1 VQFLYAHGIRAR
13 ANLLSKLIP
22 AILVVNLEHGT
33 LALFIYLNLFKG
45 TLWRRHTR
53 IVPAFDQLAV
63 TADSHPLPLSMYVR
77 QLSFLVFR
85 ARDICPGSRWC
96 GGWDSHTD
104 LLVKYS
110 SNPWGH
116 EITTHDYAHAR
127 RVLQDQS
134 ALKIESFNIINI
146 YFEMNWH
153 HRNIWEPRKGTL
165 SKLLQWMTFE
175 NGEKYVRKQ
184 ALTIIKLNQ

>member
-1 VQFLYAHGIRAR
+1 MHGLNAYNHDSEGRDGVQFLYAHGIRAR

-22 AILVVNLEHGT
+22 AILVVNLEYGT

-53 IVPAFDQLAV
+53 IVPAFDQLAA

-96 GGWDSHTD
+96 GGWESHTD
-104 LLVKYS
+104 LLVK
-110 SNPWGH
+110 
-116 EITTHDYAHAR
+116 
-127 RVLQDQS
+127 
-134 ALKIESFNIINI
+134 NILI
-146 YFEMNWH
+146 YQ
-153 HRNIWEPRKGTL
+153 G
-165 SKLLQWMTFE
+165 LLGVSMTFLAFSV
-175 NGEKYVRKQ
+175 NSHIFLR
-184 ALTIIKLNQ
+184 